1 MLSKMISAATEAQKR
16 AYAPYS
22 GFCVGVCLRTSKNQ
36 LYVGANVENAAY
48 PQSQCAEASA
58 IGTMIASGEQRI
70 VEVVIFASG
79 DNLCTPCGG
88 CRQQL
93 NEFAES
99 NTPVHIYGPDGL
111 RKTFSIG
118 DLLPF
123 SFGPEH
129 LKMP

>member
-1 MLSKMISAATEAQKR
+1 MLNRMLAAAAEVQKQ

-22 GFCVGVCLRTSKNQ
+22 GFGVGVCLRTPKNK

-58 IGTMIASGEQRI
+58 IGTMIANGEQQI
-70 VEVVIFASG
+70 IEVVIFASG
-79 DNLCTPCGG
+79 DSLCTPCGG
-88 CRQQL
+88 CRQRL
-93 NEFAES
+93 SEFAGN

-111 RKTFSIG
+111 RKTLSLG

-129 LKMP
+129 LKLP